1 MNKKV
6 FCLFLV
12 PFLCSLAVIGS
23 GFSAFVFD
31 INVSSSVNASV
42 EVEDT
47 SDDDEI
53 VSYAKKVNLWFSQKR
68 EGDDNSYDFKFT
80 YERNESI
87 TMPTER
93 KVSEVEFRPVSIP
106 AGARV
111 KNKAFYMKFFLK
123 TELANYIKQY
133 SWGETAYVKPGIQT
147 STFLIPDA
155 SNEGGLGEGFS
166 YIMVQRS
173 TYVNELDIFDWEN
186 LKFEYREGMRPSN
199 ITEFNTLKA
208 LVNQYGSI
216 AKIEFISNVF
226 YEKT

>member
-31 INVSSSVNASV
+31 LNVSSLVNASV

-47 SDDDEI
+47 NDDDEI
-53 VSYAKKVNLWFSQKR
+53 VSYAKKVSLWFSQKR
-68 EGDDNSYDFKFT
+68 DGDDSSYDFKFT
-80 YERNESI
+80 YERNERI
-87 TMPTER
+87 TMPIER

-111 KNKAFYMKFFLK
+111 SMKAFYMKFFLK

-133 SWGETAYVKPGIQT
+133 SGEETVYVKPGIQT
-147 STFLIPDA
+147 STILVPDE
-155 SNEGGLGEGFS
+155 SNEGGLGEGYS
-166 YIMVQRS
+166 YIMVYRT

-186 LKFEYREGMRPSN
+186 LKFEYREGMKPSN
-199 ITEFNTLKA
+199 ITEYNTLKT
-208 LVNQYGSI
+208 LVNQYGST
-216 AKIEFISNVF
+216 AKIEFISHVF
-226 YEKT
+226 YSKS

>member
-6 FCLFLV
+6 ICLFIV
-12 PFLCSLAVIGS
+12 PFLCSLALVGS
-23 GFSAFVFD
+23 GFSAFIFD
-31 INVSSSVNASV
+31 KNVTSSINASV

-53 VSYAKKVNLWFSQKR
+53 VSYARSVNLWFSQKR
-68 EGDDNSYDFKFT
+68 DGDVNSYDFKFT
-80 YERNESI
+80 YESNDRI
-87 TMPTER
+87 IRPADR

-106 AGARV
+106 PGVRV
-111 KNKAFYMKFFLK
+111 NNKAFYMKFYLK

-133 SWGETAYVKPGIQT
+133 TWGETAYIKPGVQT
-147 STFLIPDA
+147 STFLIQDA

-166 YIMVQRS
+166 YIMVQRKS
-173 TYVNELDIFDWEN
+173 YVNELDIFDWEN

-199 ITEFNTLKA
+199 RTEYDTLKA
-208 LVNQYGSI
+208 LVNQYGNK

-226 YEKT
+226 YEKI